1 MGSHRWCHFN
11 ARALRRTTVTM
22 FRRLLGSDEPLVHDP
37 GAKGPEGEGEA
48 CMTMLVLTYVAAIGI
63 LVYGAEPPPTSF
75 LFLCQSPCSRAVAQ
89 LDNRF
94 SRVEDR

>member
-1 MGSHRWCHFN
+1 
-11 ARALRRTTVTM
+11 M
-22 FRRLLGSDEPLVHDP
+22 FRRLLGSDEKLVHDP
-37 GAKGPEGEGEA
+37 GAEGPEGEGEA

-75 LFLCQSPCSRAVAQ
+75 LFLRQSPCSRAVAQ
-89 LDNRF
+89 PDDRF

>member
-1 MGSHRWCHFN
+1 
-11 ARALRRTTVTM
+11 M

-37 GAKGPEGEGEA
+37 GAEGPEGEGEA

-63 LVYGAEPPPTSF
+63 LVYGAKVPLLPF
-75 LFLCQSPCSRAVAQ
+75 LFFCELPCSRAVAPP
-89 LDNRF
+89 DDRF

>member
-1 MGSHRWCHFN
+1 
-11 ARALRRTTVTM
+11 M
-22 FRRLLGSDEPLVHDP
+22 FRQLLGSADEKLVHDP

-75 LFLCQSPCSRAVAQ
+75 FYSFSDPRARAP
-89 LDNRF
+89 
-94 SRVEDR
+94 